1 MMLHELIITRASVL
15 FHRLFRCIWSLNW
28 GDIIPGVPSR
38 VAGNWGLESRQRTNR
53 APILRTTL
61 ENAVFR
67 EESFGKTVFF
77 CFIHLSH
84 SHTNAHAI
92 RGRRTP
98 KDAESLRNG
107 SVHESHSFKV
117 LKTLN

>member
-28 GDIIPGVPSR
+28 GDIIPGVPGR
-38 VAGNWGLESRQRTNR
+38 VAGNWGLESRQRTIR

-67 EESFGKTVFF
+67 EESFGKTVFLF
-77 CFIHLSH
+77 CTPV

-92 RGRRTP
+92 RGRPTP
-98 KDAESLRNG
+98 KYAESFRNG